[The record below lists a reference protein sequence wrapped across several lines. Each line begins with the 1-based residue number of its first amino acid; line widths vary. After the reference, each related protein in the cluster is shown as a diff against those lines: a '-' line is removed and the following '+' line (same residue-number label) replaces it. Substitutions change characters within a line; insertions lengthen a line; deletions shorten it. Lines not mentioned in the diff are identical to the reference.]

1 MSNIGKLNIIIPSV
15 LGGYK
20 DTLTELEGYKEEV
33 FNLQIRTH
41 TTSMETVNR
50 SIKGDPYVIRN
61 KKGKANI
68 ISYNQLIISRDINY
82 SNEIF
87 NSDIFSHLSNI
98 YNTSNTSKLSEGHI
112 RNEDSSGVWIRH
124 MKSINISPYF
134 NILLNQEVSKDIKL
148 SIMPQALDS
157 SSKDFYNIS
166 RIQGLKENNKFI
178 IRSWGTLR
186 SKLNEIVDS
195 MFLVKRIKKDSNQQ
209 KWNDLEKRLTY
220 NQDMVYKYGLS
231 FLVRGIG
238 YRIEYKKESRE
249 IELYIGY
256 SNIIKRK
263 VPLNLEIEVIS
274 GNEILIKP
282 KYNFVKT
289 NNHFFIESATFN
301 DITQFTNQ
309 LKLIKPAYKDTYKNQ
324 GCESKIIRI

>member
-1 MSNIGKLNIIIPSV
+1 
-15 LGGYK
+15 
-20 DTLTELEGYKEEV
+20 
-33 FNLQIRTH
+33 
-41 TTSMETVNR
+41 
-50 SIKGDPYVIRN
+50 
-61 KKGKANI
+61 
-68 ISYNQLIISRDINY
+68 
-82 SNEIF
+82 
-87 NSDIFSHLSNI
+87 
-98 YNTSNTSKLSEGHI
+98 
-112 RNEDSSGVWIRH
+112 
-124 MKSINISPYF
+124 
-134 NILLNQEVSKDIKL
+134 
-148 SIMPQALDS
+148 
-157 SSKDFYNIS
+157 
-166 RIQGLKENNKFI
+166 
-178 IRSWGTLR
+178 
-186 SKLNEIVDS
+186 